1 MEIKVGDL
9 FTTRVSN
16 VTGVVKSIEPKPH
29 GTVLLLDVDGQDR
42 YTTV

>member
-1 MEIKVGDL
+1 MEIKIGDL

-16 VTGVVKSIEPKPH
+16 VTGVVKAIETKPF